1 MKHWM
6 SGVNLLALIASAIM
20 IFAMFIPWWS
30 FQLEFSEQ
38 TDLYPYLL
46 DGPGSEF
53 IGYKRSPQMTLLTG
67 VFIIAIGLSL
77 IGSFYQAGKS
87 RIILSISGVLVFLGV
102 WRLVIRITEVAAR
115 FDLSIE
121 GHTRGN
127 YGGFAEVYVS
137 TWLRPGMYFIV
148 LAGILVLIA
157 GLFHKKLWLI
167 FRS

>member
-6 SGVNLLALIASAIM
+6 SGVNLLALIAGAIM
-20 IFAMFIPWWS
+20 IFAMLIPWWS

-53 IGYKRSPQMTLLTG
+53 VGYKRSPQMVLLTG
-67 VFIIAIGLSL
+67 VFIVAIGLTL
-77 IGSFYQAGKS
+77 AGSFLGGRAS
-87 RIILSISGVLVFLGV
+87 RVMLLISGVLIFLGV
-102 WRLVIRITEVAAR
+102 WRLLIRISDVAAR
-115 FDLSIE
+115 FDLPIE
-121 GHTRGN
+121 GNTRGN

-137 TWLRPGMYFIV
+137 TWLRPGMYLIV

-157 GLFHKKLWLI
+157 GLFQKKTVAGV
-167 FRS
+167 